1 MPAILGLS
9 MKGGRAPGT
18 RLAALTEEEEEEEGD
33 EEDETAVVVAVV
45 DEAEQEEVGL
55 APAPPRPNKSAY
67 M

>member
-18 RLAALTEEEEEEEGD
+18 RLAALTEEEEEGD

-45 DEAEQEEVGL
+45 DEVEQEEVGL